1 MPAPKKTKKPV
12 KKGPTKGRAVSTLQ
26 EQVDGQSLELE
37 STAVLKDV
45 LREIRILLEKNIR
58 DQTDDLSDDQIEM
71 QEQMRRIL

>member
-1 MPAPKKTKKPV
+1 MQE
-12 KKGPTKGRAVSTLQ
+12 AVSTLQ
-26 EQVDGQSLELE
+26 EQIDGQSLELE

-45 LREIRILLEKNIR
+45 LREIRILLDKNIR